1 MLTASERRKPQPA
14 MTFLP
19 IVERELRVAARLAAT
34 YRNRTIAA
42 WLVTLAALTMHLFGS
57 VTLSRSQIGVH
68 MFHTL
73 SFLTLIFCALEGARK
88 TADCLSEEKREGTL
102 GLLFLTDLKG
112 YDVVLGKLAG
122 ASLSSVYGLF
132 AIFPVLSFPMLEG
145 GVMPGEYWRMMLALV
160 NILFFSLSAGMFVS
174 ACSRH
179 ESRAM
184 AWTFALVAAFL
195 ILPSWSGIPLVE
207 RFSPAYA
214 YSRAFSL
221 DYPKDPQ
228 GYWLSLGIAQALIWL
243 MLSCASVLLPRWWED
258 TPTVR
263 VSWFRRRRPSRRDPH
278 SEELRKEMLANNPAF
293 WLAGRDSGN
302 NLLLWIL
309 IVLIC
314 ICGWLALSYQKRS
327 SAWAIFGLAW
337 AVNLIFKIRV
347 AAQACHCLAEAR
359 RNNALEMLLAT
370 PLTVNEIISGQIHAI
385 RQKFS
390 APVIAL
396 MLVEGLVGFMVT
408 SAETGSGDGAQAAFI
423 MICGIFLGLF
433 VLDLVAVTWAGM
445 WFGLTAKK
453 ESQALT
459 KTVLLV
465 LLLPYAGCIG
475 IWFGIII
482 YIGVPIFWISWCG
495 SKLKTEFCTIATQ
508 RYTPPSGSTGWSPA
522 PAVPPLPPVIAS

>member
-1 MLTASERRKPQPA
+1 MLAASERRNHHQT

-19 IVERELRVAARLAAT
+19 IVERELRIAARLGAT

-42 WLVTLAALTMHLFGS
+42 WLVMLVALIMHLFGS
-57 VTLSRSQIGVH
+57 VTLSRSQIGVN

-174 ACSRH
+174 ACSRQ
-179 ESRAM
+179 EGRAM
-184 AWTFALVAAFL
+184 AWTFALVATCL

-214 YSRAFSL
+214 HDRAFSL

-228 GYWLSLGIAQALIWL
+228 GYWLSLGIGQALSWL
-243 MLSCASVLLPRWWED
+243 MLGCASVLLPRWWED
-258 TPTVR
+258 APTVP
-263 VSWFRRRRPSRRDPH
+263 VSWFGRRRPSRRYPGN
-278 SEELRKEMLANNPAF
+278 EELRKEMLANIPAF

-302 NLLLWIL
+302 NLVLWTL
-309 IVLIC
+309 IVVIGV
-314 ICGWLALSYQKRS
+314 CGWFVLSYGKRS
-327 SAWAIFGLAW
+327 SAGVIIGLIW
-337 AVNLIFKIRV
+337 GVNFIFKVRV

-370 PLTVNEIISGQIHAI
+370 PLTVNEIISGQILAI
-385 RQKFS
+385 RDKFS
-390 APVIAL
+390 GPVIAL
-396 MLVEGLVGFMVT
+396 MLVEGLVGLMLTF
-408 SAETGSGDGAQAAFI
+408 AAGAGDGAPAMLIIAS
-423 MICGIFLGLF
+423 GIFFGLF
-433 VLDLVAVTWAGM
+433 LLDLVAVTWAGM

-465 LLLPYAGCIG
+465 LLLPYASCIG
-475 IWFGIII
+475 IWFGIIL

-495 SKLKTEFCTIATQ
+495 SKLKAEFRTIATQ
-508 RYTPPSGSTGWSPA
+508 RFNAPTGAAAWQPA
-522 PAVPPLPPVIAS
+522 PTLPSTPPVIAP